1 MRLRLGQKQDTGGKL
16 ALSSNADQRIL
27 EALLGILTS

>member
-16 ALSSNADQRIL
+16 VLSGNVDQRIL